1 MCPAL
6 CTLTL
11 EINKDHLQITMPTFG
26 DSLALSSAFKI
37 PLTKACSEI
46 LVANNEQLLFTSGN
60 SLIAIDLTS
69 PAHNFKTL
77 ELGNSSVDSI
87 QLNHAQ
93 DLLALICRTTIIIVS
108 LKRIPFQNPQ
118 QSWKPLKFELDFPD
132 GIVSVAWH
140 PAHYSSA
147 EIVVLTKYRLQLYD
161 IISSTTRAAFD
172 EKLLDL
178 ALHEEPTSIAFGSI
192 FNLAGS
198 MTLYYSTPSGR
209 IYLLFPFIHRSF
221 HLGASKVAIDL
232 FVAETLEL
240 VSAVDKNF
248 PPRVTAGHP
257 SNNDLLG
264 QLNFGLD
271 LQQQLESPLL
281 DSSDASRVFRLSPI
295 FIKPVVSGPYAQVA
309 QNSHIVLLD
318 TRSDTSV
325 LLTYHDSDSQLEL
338 AYLAQMNPLLMTSPC
353 DIPRPDTPQHPGA
366 ENGTKK
372 TNGYV
377 KPKKGFGFSLA
388 PTNEPEA
395 ATTPAHQLYD
405 YSKAWEIYELKVK
418 CQDFILLHQRL
429 TLLSREVYK
438 KRSPGPARVQP
449 QVFGKV
455 MLGTNNKFQVI
466 DCLLWFGELQD
477 NFPRGV
483 TNFYSSKRT
492 FSVDSPLTTVGLIQD
507 PEALDDLYLLTKSTE
522 GKVVVTEVYPKD
534 KPKPVENEAQIQTL
548 QPKTVNDVGIS
559 AIELK
564 QMLRYPKTPLS
575 FTSQTRNA
583 EDLVKLSKI
592 SDDIRSHVHQL
603 SKFLIALVGKLEVQQ
618 KRNLMHAS
626 LLHKDETLDA
636 FKERVPLYEEQ
647 IKELLLHQ
655 KAILERANK
664 LEKSTIERF
673 EKIKSSTG
681 LPISEAEKSWM
692 RELNELTQTVTKDSD
707 NKSSLEKRVQAL
719 QGLLETFK
727 ESHKE
732 SHKGS
737 QSSEDI
743 SDSLK
748 SLLLSNKLYNVAHH
762 MKMQGETIKFTRE
775 RLQADVESADAL
787 VRV

>member
-1 MCPAL
+1 MVPAL
-6 CTLTL
+6 YTFTLK
-11 EINKDHLQITMPTFG
+11 IIRDKHLQTAMPTFG
-26 DSLALSSAFKI
+26 DSLAQSSAFKI
-37 PLTKACSEI
+37 PVDGAYSDI
-46 LVANNEQLLFTSGN
+46 LVRNNEQLFFTSGN
-60 SLIAIDLTS
+60 TLIAIDLTS

-77 ELGNSSVDSI
+77 ELGNPLIESI

-93 DLLALICRTTIIIVS
+93 DLLALICRRTITIVC

-118 QSWKPLKFELDFPD
+118 QSWKPLKFVLDFTSD
-132 GIVSVAWH
+132 IVSVAWH
-140 PAHYSSA
+140 PASYSST
-147 EIVVLTKYRLQLYD
+147 EIAVLTKDKLQLFD
-161 IISSTTRAAFD
+161 IISSTTRAGFD
-172 EKLLDL
+172 ENLLDL
-178 ALHEEPTSIAFGSI
+178 ALHEEPISIAFGSI

-221 HLGASKVAIDL
+221 HLGTSKVAVDL
-232 FVAETLEL
+232 FVAETQEL
-240 VSAVDKNF
+240 VSAVDKTF

-264 QLNFGLD
+264 QLNFGVD
-271 LQQQLESPLL
+271 LQRQLESPLL
-281 DSSDASRVFRLSPI
+281 DSSDAYRVLRLCPI
-295 FIKPVVSGPYAQVA
+295 FIEPVVSGPYAQVA

-318 TRSDTSV
+318 TRSNTSV
-325 LLTYHDSDSQLEL
+325 LLSFHDTDSQLEL
-338 AYLAQMNPLLMTSPC
+338 AYLAQINPLVMTSPC
-353 DIPRPDTPQHPGA
+353 DIPRPDSPQQAGI
-366 ENGTKK
+366 ENGKK
-372 TNGYV
+372 KSDGYV

-395 ATTPAHQLYD
+395 VTTPAHQLYD

-429 TLLSREVYK
+429 TPLSREVYK
-438 KRSPGPARVQP
+438 KSSPGPARVQP
-449 QVFGKV
+449 QSFGKIL
-455 MLGTNNKFQVI
+455 LGTKDKVQVI

-492 FSVDSPLTTVGLIQD
+492 FTVDGPFTTMGLIQD
-507 PEALDDLYLLTKSTE
+507 PDALDDLYLITKSSR
-522 GKVVVTEVYPKD
+522 GKVVVIEVYPKD
-534 KPKPVENEAQIQTL
+534 EPEPVEKEPHVQKL
-548 QPKTVNDVGIS
+548 QPKTVNDIGLS

-564 QMLRYPKTPLS
+564 EMLRYPKAPVS
-575 FTSQTRNA
+575 FTSTTRNA
-583 EDLVKLSKI
+583 EDLVKLTKI
-592 SDDIRSHVHQL
+592 SDDIRSHIRQL
-603 SKFLIALVGKLEVQQ
+603 SRFLIALVGKLEVQQ

-626 LLHKDETLDA
+626 LLHEDETLEA
-636 FKERVPLYEEQ
+636 FKERVPMYEEH
-647 IKELLLHQ
+647 IEELLLHQ
-655 KAILERANK
+655 KAILERADN
-664 LEKSTIERF
+664 LEKRTIERF

-692 RELNELTQTVTKDSD
+692 RELNELTRTITKGSD
-707 NKSSLEKRVQAL
+707 NKTSLEKRVQAL
-719 QGLLETFK
+719 QALLESFK

-732 SHKGS
+732 S

-748 SLLLSNKLYNVAHH
+748 SLLLSNKLYNVAQH
-762 MKMQGETIKFTRE
+762 MKRQGDTIKLTRE